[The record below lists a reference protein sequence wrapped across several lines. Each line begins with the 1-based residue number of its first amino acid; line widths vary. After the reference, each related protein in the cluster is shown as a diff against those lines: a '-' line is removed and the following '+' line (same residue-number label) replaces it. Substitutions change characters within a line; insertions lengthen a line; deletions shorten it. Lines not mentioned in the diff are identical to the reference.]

1 MSLIE
6 FGLGIFTGMG
16 IMWGFLALLVYLFE
30 RKKRRNEKQCH

>member
-30 RKKRRNEKQCH
+30 RRNEKQ